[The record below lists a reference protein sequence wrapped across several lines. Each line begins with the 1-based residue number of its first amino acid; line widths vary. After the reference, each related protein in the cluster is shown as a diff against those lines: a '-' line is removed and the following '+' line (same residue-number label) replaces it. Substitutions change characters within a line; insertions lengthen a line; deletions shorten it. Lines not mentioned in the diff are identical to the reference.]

1 VQQTAEILAKI
12 RAHEERAQ
20 KFDAQRRQ
28 GVSAIGNAN
37 REQFTE
43 YAGARERNDEGVKE
57 SGKAFERVVDDS
69 LGNVDIQQQEL
80 EDGKRQ
86 ADVEVQMLGETE
98 GTMDKRMESGGKM
111 IEEVSGDAK
120 EKVSGNLT
128 NRMNKVGSAVE
139 LGKIEEKAHED
150 ETNAIKG
157 MAEGQLKQEDG
168 KIARMLEGE
177 EAKLHNADDLGNRFT
192 NRTEG
197 DLKKIEEFVRVQIEE
212 ANDQKKQL
220 QGEVQRSAG
229 EVLKNVAKIAKAEM
243 SGTHKGYTNAEELA
257 AFLQAFRDTMEEVFQ
272 GEAFQ
277 SLKAIA
283 NADMLAARV
292 GTDNSKY
299 IWWMKLFKNEQKEYH
314 NQVGK
319 SLQDANAEEAIQR
332 AMIEAGERAQE
343 EDERKIQE
351 ALEHKTDSEM
361 NRLGNDAGMSNLTG
375 SMGKSAAAMRSMQLS
390 QGAANEAFMK
400 GIDAALNSKSGQ
412 EMLRTKVKEK
422 EMEELQ
428 ASLHKAEGQMS
439 GLEGM
444 LGIIQTAAEKRVE
457 EEKDAID
464 SRAKA
469 FSRQLLDVGGGAAAE
484 KPSIQGLVT
493 MATELQNRHDALSE
507 RHAASQENLKNLVA
521 QIQASTR

>member
-1 VQQTAEILAKI
+1 
-12 RAHEERAQ
+12 
-20 KFDAQRRQ
+20 
-28 GVSAIGNAN
+28 
-37 REQFTE
+37 
-43 YAGARERNDEGVKE
+43 
-57 SGKAFERVVDDS
+57 
-69 LGNVDIQQQEL
+69 
-80 EDGKRQ
+80 
-86 ADVEVQMLGETE
+86 
-98 GTMDKRMESGGKM
+98 M

-128 NRMNKVGSAVE
+128 NRVNKVGSEVE
-139 LGKIEEKAHED
+139 LGKVEANAHED
-150 ETNAIKG
+150 ETKAIKRMG
-157 MAEGQLKQEDG
+157 EDQLKQVNA
-168 KIARMLEGE
+168 KVARMLAGE
-177 EAKLHNADDLGNRFT
+177 EAKLHNADELGSRFT

-197 DLKKIEEFVRVQIEE
+197 NLQKIEEFVRVQIDE
-212 ANDQKKQL
+212 AHDQKKQL

-229 EVLKNVAKIAKAEM
+229 EVLKNLAQIVKAEM

-257 AFLQAFRDTMEEVFQ
+257 VFLQSFRDTMDGVFQ

-277 SLKAIA
+277 SLRAIA
-283 NADMLAARV
+283 DADMLAASA
-292 GTDNSKY
+292 GMDNSRY

-343 EDERKIQE
+343 QDERKMQD
-351 ALEHKTDSEM
+351 ALEHKADSEM
-361 NRLGNDAGMSNLTG
+361 TRLGNNAGMSNLTA
-375 SMGKSAAAMRSMQLS
+375 SMGKSAAAMRSLQLS
-390 QGAANEAFMK
+390 KAATNEAFMK
-400 GIDAALNSKSGQ
+400 GIDAALNSRSGQ
-412 EMLRTKVKEK
+412 EILRTKAKEK

-444 LGIIQTAAEKRVE
+444 LGIIQTATEKRLE
-457 EEKDAID
+457 EEKDAIN

-469 FSRQLLDVGGGAAAE
+469 FSRQLLDVGAGAAAAE

-507 RHAASQENLKNLVA
+507 RHASSQENLKNLVA